1 MHMEVRRAQPKTPLH
16 GIHERRLCGGCV
28 GSQRLTA
35 RGQGTKLQRR
45 WGRHTGEKAEH
56 TKDLTEGESG
66 IAKKRPEPIE
76 EEFISCAASVDDSP
90 GTAQTE
96 ALNTVR
102 LAPSPNK
109 PTSQSMQPA
118 RAPHDRPS
126 RCGPGTSTPHSANR
140 VDKKNQ
146 TPPPPAASRSPAPG
160 PQQCPPRPAPA
171 PRTKLRSTGGACN
184 RGGSQD
190 SRAQPSSPEVVEP
203 FFRGSRLMHSSSRS
217 TARSP

>member
-16 GIHERRLCGGCV
+16 DIHERRLCGG
-28 GSQRLTA
+28 SQRLTT
-35 RGQGTKLQRR
+35 RGQGTKVQRR

-96 ALNTVR
+96 AFNTVR
-102 LAPSPNK
+102 LAPSPSK
-109 PTSQSMQPA
+109 PTSQPMQPA

-126 RCGPGTSTPHSANR
+126 RCGPGTSTPPSADR
-140 VDKKNQ
+140 ICKEKQ
-146 TPPPPAASRSPAPG
+146 TPPPPANSLAEVQRPDPSMPPKTSASATSAG
-160 PQQCPPRPAPA
+160 PIHEQAAYVAACSTPK
-171 PRTKLRSTGGACN
+171 TLRLRHHAEACEACD
-184 RGGSQD
+184 R
-190 SRAQPSSPEVVEP
+190 
-203 FFRGSRLMHSSSRS
+203 
-217 TARSP
+217 

>member
-102 LAPSPNK
+102 LAPSPSK
-109 PTSQSMQPA
+109 PTSQPMQPA

-126 RCGPGTSTPHSANR
+126 RCGPGTSTPPSA
-140 VDKKNQ
+140 D
-146 TPPPPAASRSPAPG
+146 G
-160 PQQCPPRPAPA
+160 
-171 PRTKLRSTGGACN
+171 
-184 RGGSQD
+184 
-190 SRAQPSSPEVVEP
+190 
-203 FFRGSRLMHSSSRS
+203 
-217 TARSP
+217 TAREADAAAAANAEVQRPDHSMPAKPSACSTHKIAVNGWGLQ

>member
-1 MHMEVRRAQPKTPLH
+1 VHMEVRRAQPKTPLH

-109 PTSQSMQPA
+109 PTSQPMQPA

-140 VDKKNQ
+140 VARR
-146 TPPPPAASRSPAPG
+146 TRRRRRPPLAEVQRPDPSMPAKDQRLLHA
-160 PQQCPPRPAPA
+160 Q
-171 PRTKLRSTGGACN
+171 KLRSHGWGL
-184 RGGSQD
+184 Q
-190 SRAQPSSPEVVEP
+190 
-203 FFRGSRLMHSSSRS
+203 
-217 TARSP
+217 